1 MFLQEIGSSAVAV
14 SSEAGGEAGEQSL
27 PLIVW
32 RAPVIAEGED
42 DLLVN
47 CH

>member
-1 MFLQEIGSSAVAV
+1 MQEIGSGAVAV
-14 SSEAGGEAGEQSL
+14 SSEAVGEAGEQAL

-32 RAPVIAEGED
+32 RAPVIAEEED